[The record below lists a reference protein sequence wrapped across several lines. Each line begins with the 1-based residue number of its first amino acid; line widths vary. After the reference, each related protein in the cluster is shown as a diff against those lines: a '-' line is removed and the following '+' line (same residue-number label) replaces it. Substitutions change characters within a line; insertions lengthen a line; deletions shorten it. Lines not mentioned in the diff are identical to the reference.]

1 MMKLTALPPPANYF
15 DIRHSLFDIHY
26 SLMNIL
32 LAQIIL
38 ARRSEDADK
47 WMNILFVV
55 VLAVFWALGGILKAR
70 KSAQGRQ
77 KEQLARKPARRPPAP
92 SSGLWEELLKEPRRP
107 SSRVERQPPR
117 PGVQQAHTK
126 LAELRAAARKF
137 AAEAEQAFRVQMA
150 EPAPEPRYVLPKP
163 ETGPAAQVSPA
174 LAAKHPIA
182 PEDKPAPG
190 PLETLPEEYLAEIL
204 SDYADSDLTRRAI
217 LHYEILGRPLSLRD
231 PQDPAIGL

>member
-1 MMKLTALPPPANYF
+1 
-15 DIRHSLFDIHY
+15 
-26 SLMNIL
+26 MNAF
-32 LAQIIL
+32 LAQLIL

-70 KSAQGRQ
+70 KNAQTRQ
-77 KEQLARKPARRPPAP
+77 KDQPAGRPVRRPPAP
-92 SSGLWEELLKEPRRP
+92 GRGLQEQLLREPHRP
-107 SSRVERQPPR
+107 PSRAERQPYR
-117 PGVQQAHTK
+117 PGVQEARTK

-137 AAEAEQAFRVQMA
+137 AADAEQAFRVQMA
-150 EPAPEPRYVLPKP
+150 EAPPVPQYAVTKP
-163 ETGPAAQVSPA
+163 ENQPVTRESPVF
-174 LAAKHPIA
+174 AAKLRITLA
-182 PEDKPAPG
+182 DQPAPG

-204 SDYADSDLTRRAI
+204 SDFADSDQLGRAI

>member
-1 MMKLTALPPPANYF
+1 
-15 DIRHSLFDIHY
+15 
-26 SLMNIL
+26 MNVL

-38 ARRSEDADK
+38 ARRNEDLDG

-55 VLAVFWALGGILKAR
+55 VLAIFWAIGGILKTR
-70 KSAQGRQ
+70 SKNAQSRQ
-77 KEQLARKPARRPPAP
+77 KDQLAHKPVRRPPAP
-92 SSGLWEELLKEPRRP
+92 SRGLLEQLLMQPQPPPSRAERRP
-107 SSRVERQPPR
+107 YRS
-117 PGVQQAHTK
+117 GVQEAHTK

-150 EPAPEPRYVLPKP
+150 EAPPVPQHVLPKP
-163 ETGPAAQVSPA
+163 ETEPATRESPVF
-174 LAAKHPIA
+174 AAKIPVTRG
-182 PEDKPAPG
+182 DQPAPG

-231 PQDPAIGL
+231 PQDPATGL